1 MSAYS
6 RKSVRWIFVAAGLLG
21 ISACHVA
28 LLSDY
33 DDVFDQ
39 EATSAQKDVDAL
51 YQKIIGNP
59 NAQHPDITAETY
71 VADRE
76 SYANIRAELDGLK
89 VRAQAH
95 DHNEN
100 TFKTV
105 DAIAHSFSVVEDEHK
120 RNPELH
126 IEAAKGELTMLNQQ
140 FTALIRQ
147 ELLKKQGG
155 GEGK

>member
-1 MSAYS
+1 MSAHS
-6 RKSVRWIFVAAGLLG
+6 KKSLRWIFVTAGLLG
-21 ISACHVA
+21 ISACHIS

-33 DDVFDQ
+33 DDVFDR
-39 EATSAQKDVDAL
+39 EATNTQKEVDAL

-71 VADRE
+71 ASDRE
-76 SYANIRAELDGLK
+76 SYTNIRAELDGLR

-100 TFKTV
+100 TVKSV

-120 RNPELH
+120 RNAELH
-126 IEAAKGELTMLNQQ
+126 IEAAKGELAMLNQQ

>member
-1 MSAYS
+1 MSAQLI
-6 RKSVRWIFVAAGLLG
+6 KSVRWIFVAAGLLG
-21 ISACHVA
+21 ISACHMA

-39 EATSAQKDVDAL
+39 EATNAQKDVDAL

-71 VADRE
+71 AADRE
-76 SYANIRAELDGLK
+76 SYAKIRAELDGLR

-100 TFKTV
+100 TVKSV
-105 DAIAHSFSVVEDEHK
+105 DAIAHSFSVAEDEHK
-120 RNPELH
+120 RNPELR
-126 IEAAKGELTMLNQQ
+126 IEAAKGELDLLNQQ

-147 ELLKKQGG
+147 ELLKKQSG
-155 GEGK
+155 GEIK